1 MAVVPSALHYS
12 AEHEWLDRTEGT
24 AKIGVT
30 AVAADELGDVV
41 FVDLPEAGTE
51 VSAGEVCGEIE
62 STKSV
67 SELYSP
73 VSGTVAEINDE
84 AVDNPAVVN
93 EEPYGAGWLF
103 TVEITE
109 AGPLLSAEEYAEANG
124 ATVE

>member
-73 VSGTVAEINDE
+73 VSGTVVEINDE